1 MLLIAGLGNPGAQY
15 AHYRHNVGFMA
26 VDAIHRRHGFPAW
39 RKKFQS
45 LVSEGKIDGGRVLLL
60 KPATY
65 MNESGRAVREAA
77 QFYKLLPRDILVV
90 YDELDLAPGKIRMKQ
105 GGGHSGHNGLRSLH
119 AHLGDG
125 YRRLRIGIG
134 HPGDKARVTKWVLG
148 DFAKA
153 DRTWLDPLIDAIAEA
168 APALATGSDA
178 TFANK
183 VHTLLGDKPE
193 RKPAKSTKNSLAP
206 TAKTDRSRTT
216 DPAPSSSNPFVE
228 AFGRFFKGS
237 DRQ

>member
-15 AHYRHNVGFMA
+15 AHHRHNVGFMA

-45 LVSEGKIDGGRVLLL
+45 LVSEGNIDGGRVLLL
-60 KPATY
+60 KPATF

-77 QFYKLLPRDILVV
+77 QFYKMLPRDILVI

-153 DRTWLDPLIDAIAEA
+153 DRTWLDPLIDAIADA
-168 APALATGSDA
+168 APVLATGSDA

-183 VHTLLGDKPE
+183 VHTLLDDGSE
-193 RKPAKSTKNSLAP
+193 RKPTKSDKREPA
-206 TAKTDRSRTT
+206 AKTERTRPA
-216 DPAPSSSNPFVE
+216 DPAPSSANPFAE
-228 AFGRFFKGS
+228 AFGRLFKGS

>member
-15 AHYRHNVGFMA
+15 QNHRHNVGFMA
-26 VDAIHRRHGFPAW
+26 VDAMHRRHSFPAW
-39 RKKFQS
+39 RKKFQA
-45 LVSEGKIDGGRVLLL
+45 LVAEGHIDGGRVLLL

-153 DRTWLDPLIDAIAEA
+153 DRTWLDPLIEAIAEA
-168 APALATGSDA
+168 APVLVTGSDA
-178 TFANK
+178 SFANK
-183 VHTLLGDKPE
+183 VHTLLDDGSE
-193 RKPAKSTKNSLAP
+193 RKPAGSDKKPPAP
-206 TAKTDRSRTT
+206 ETGRSRAA
-216 DPAPSSSNPFVE
+216 DPAPSSANPFAE
-228 AFGRFFKGS
+228 AFGRLFKGS